1 MSCPRCGQADVDTPA
16 CPRCGVILAK
26 ARSLERRLPPSLPP
40 PVGPAG
46 GARSAVPG
54 GMLAA
59 IVGLVLVGGFLL
71 VRRASTRAEPV
82 IVPPAPATPIAQ
94 TVDPPPPMAMVAASP
109 PPPAVFKP
117 ANSSLPDADAQTLT
131 LLAGRLQARTRI
143 SDPDL
148 LAGEALL
155 RRQPGEPAAKALLEA
170 LLVAV
175 AAQDRADRQP
185 ERAAQRFRRVI
196 ELRPDAIPPRA
207 GLVAV
212 LLEASDWTGAEAAA
226 RDLLSRDPRHPEAL
240 RALGFALLRQDRNR
254 EAQEA
259 LRASLE
265 ALEDPSTRALFE
277 RVQKAQADE
286 RGMTE
291 QHLAHF
297 NVRYDGGAHEDV
309 GREILRALERHFATL
324 ARTFDHQP
332 GTTVPVVLFSQQ
344 SYFDA
349 TGAPFWSGGQYSHFD
364 GRITIPIGGLTSA
377 LTPTLDDVLIHE
389 LTHAFVADLSRGV
402 APHDV
407 QEGLAQYV
415 EGKRVETELGPAGL
429 QALSEGR
436 LTEVWQFYYTALA
449 FMEQLEAERGQGGI
463 NEMLRLMGETGSVDE
478 GFRRVYGRD
487 HTQAAQAAADRIRL
501 QHAR

>member
-1 MSCPRCGQADVDTPA
+1 MSCPRCGQADVHTPA
-16 CPRCGVILAK
+16 CPQCGVILAK
-26 ARSLERRLPPSLPP
+26 VRAPRARPSPAPAASRSGAASSAARGGILATIVGLVVVGGFFVARRAPTPAEPAAAPPASATPMPETVDLPPSL
-40 PVGPAG
+40 A
-46 GARSAVPG
+46 
-54 GMLAA
+54 
-59 IVGLVLVGGFLL
+59 
-71 VRRASTRAEPV
+71 T
-82 IVPPAPATPIAQ
+82 IVP
-94 TVDPPPPMAMVAASP
+94 SP
-109 PPPAVFKP
+109 PPAAAFHPATSV
-117 ANSSLPDADAQTLT
+117 LPDADAQTLV
-131 LLAGRLQARTRI
+131 LLAGRLQVRARI

-175 AAQDRADRQP
+175 AAQDRAERQP
-185 ERAAQRFRRVI
+185 EKAARRFRRVI

-240 RALGFALLRQDRNR
+240 RALGFALMRQDRNR

-265 ALEDPSTRALFE
+265 GLEDPSTRALFE
-277 RVQKAQADE
+277 RVQKAQTDE

-297 NVRYDGGAHEDV
+297 NVRYDGGSHEEV

-332 GTTVPVVLFSQQ
+332 GTTVPVVLFAQQ
-344 SYFDA
+344 SFFDA

-402 APHDV
+402 APRDV

-436 LTEVWQFYYTALA
+436 LTEVWQFYYAALA

-463 NEMLRLMGETGSVDE
+463 NEMLRVMGETGSVDE

-487 HTQAAQAAADRIRL
+487 HTQAAQASADRIRL